1 MMNIVIMNFMIEEY
15 YFGEILGCFKE
26 YCSEIKNI
34 ILLYH
39 IIELIW

>member
-1 MMNIVIMNFMIEEY
+1 MMNIVVMRFIGEEY
-15 YFGEILGCFKE
+15 YFGEILGCVKE

-39 IIELIW
+39 IIELI